1 MKKCFGYPSILYA
14 EVWDSKFAKGINLG
28 VFFKEMSVYV
38 SRDGYITLGLLLM
51 RIIDFQ
57 ITLGARP

>member
-1 MKKCFGYPSILYA
+1 MRKCFGYPSILYT
-14 EVWDSKFAKGINLG
+14 EIWKSNFAKGINLG
-28 VFFKEMSVYV
+28 VFFIEMSVYV

-57 ITLGARP
+57 ITIGARP